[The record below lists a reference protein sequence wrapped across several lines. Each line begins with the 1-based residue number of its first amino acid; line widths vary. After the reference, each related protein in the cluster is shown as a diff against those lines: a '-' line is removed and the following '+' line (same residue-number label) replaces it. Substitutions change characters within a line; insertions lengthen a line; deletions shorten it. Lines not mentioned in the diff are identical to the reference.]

1 MKKAYI
7 IGILVIAVAIG
18 IIVSTA
24 GDASTYVDFMEAK
37 QMAQEGDND
46 KIHVVGTLEKD
57 GSGQLLHTF
66 YRPEVDPN
74 YFEFELID
82 TKNEKMKVVYKNP
95 KPADFERSEQIVVI
109 GKVEKDIFVA
119 DKILMKCPSKYTE
132 KEIQVN
138 S

>member
-1 MKKAYI
+1 MKKSYI

-18 IIVSTA
+18 IVISTA
-24 GDASTYVDFMEAK
+24 GDASTYVDFAEARK
-37 QMAQEGDND
+37 MATDGDDD
-46 KIHVVGTLEKD
+46 KIHVVGQVEKD
-57 GSGQLLHTF
+57 NQGQLVHIF

-82 TKNEKMKVVYKNP
+82 TKNERMKVVFRNP
-95 KPADFERSEQIVVI
+95 KPADFERSEQIVII
-109 GKVEKDIFVA
+109 GNVQKDIFVA

-132 KEIQVN
+132 KEIKVN